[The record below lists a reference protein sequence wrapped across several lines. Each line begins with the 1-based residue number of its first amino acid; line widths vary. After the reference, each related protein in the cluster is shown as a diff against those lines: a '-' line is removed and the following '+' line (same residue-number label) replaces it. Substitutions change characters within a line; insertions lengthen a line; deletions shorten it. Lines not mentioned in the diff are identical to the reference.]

1 MSAIIVSPHF
11 LATEAGNK
19 ILEAGGNAIDAAIAV
34 NAVQGVVAPETCGI
48 GGDLF
53 ALIWINGKEKP
64 YCLDSSGYA
73 GSNVLD
79 ANLSHLD
86 SIPLNHEAS
95 VTVPGAVSG
104 WETMH

>member
-11 LATEAGNK
+11 LSTEAGNK

-53 ALIWINGKEKP
+53 ALICREVFLF
-64 YCLDSSGYA
+64 YF
-73 GSNVLD
+73 
-79 ANLSHLD
+79 
-86 SIPLNHEAS
+86 
-95 VTVPGAVSG
+95 
-104 WETMH
+104 